1 MTRKFIRSYLV
12 SPRAES
18 TISTIR
24 VLAHLREAYVSL
36 SRKPNMIKSLAAA
49 GGFILLIVTPACTD
63 LTEVPSSAI
72 SPANFY
78 RNQDEVIGG
87 LASVYAQLR
96 TTTDEAYN
104 ISEISTDE
112 MVVPTRGQDWLDNG
126 KWLDIHRQ
134 TFAPNSA
141 AGIDNI
147 NSAWVNMFQGVA
159 RANVVLDALGNVNFA
174 GKSTVIAELRTLRAF
189 YYYLLMD
196 LFGGVPIVCAD
207 VGNAICTG
215 DGIKTRTQNTRAEVF
230 AFIESEL
237 NASRADLPVT
247 WSSDMNGRL
256 TKGAA
261 DAILADMY
269 LNAEVFTGTV
279 SATGL
284 AKGPSKWNEAIAAAN
299 RVLAGPYTLSTD
311 PSGGCA
317 AAGKPAGCG
326 WRKNFTADNNT
337 SPEIIM
343 AVKFVD
349 VSGLGLN
356 FLMRALHYNQY
367 TPSPW
372 NGFSTLAET
381 FFAFDANDIRRQIFL
396 AGPQFNVE
404 TGAPVKD
411 RAGNP
416 LFFDPNIADV
426 TKATEGEG
434 VRIMKWPSDP
444 AHVNQDN
451 GNDYAHYRLAEIYLI
466 KAEAMNQL
474 GQTAAAATLIN
485 TTTRARAFPSSP
497 KPLATTLS
505 QVALRDSILAE
516 RLFELTAE
524 GKRRTDLIRIG
535 AEQGGVNKFN
545 QLWSF
550 KTAVSQPF
558 KILFPIPQNQI
569 ETNPLL
575 KQNPGY

>member
-12 SPRAES
+12 LPRAES

-24 VLAHLREAYVSL
+24 VLAHLREAFVSL
-36 SRKPNMIKSLAAA
+36 SRKTNMIKYLTAA
-49 GGFILLIVTPACTD
+49 GAFVLLIATPACTD
-63 LTEVPSSAI
+63 LTEVPQSAI
-72 SPANFY
+72 SPDNFY
-78 RNQDEVIGG
+78 RNEDEVIGG

-96 TTTDEAYN
+96 STTDDAYN

-112 MVVPTRGQDWLDNG
+112 MVVPTRGSDWFDGG

-134 TFAPNSA
+134 TYAPNSP
-141 AGIDNI
+141 AGINDI
-147 NSAWVNMFQGVA
+147 NGAWVNMFQGVA
-159 RANVVLDALGNVNFA
+159 RANVVLDALGNVSFA
-174 GKSTVIAELRTLRAF
+174 GKATVIAELRTLRAF

-207 VGNAICTG
+207 AGNAACKG
-215 DGIKTRTQNTRAEVF
+215 DAIETRTQNTRAEVF
-230 AFIESEL
+230 AFIQSEL
-237 NASRADLPVT
+237 TAAKADLPVS
-247 WSSDMNGRL
+247 WPQDMNGRL

-284 AKGPSKWNEAIAAAN
+284 AKGPSKWNEAIASAN
-299 RVLAGPYTLSTD
+299 NVLAGPYTLSTNANA
-311 PSGGCA
+311 GCA
-317 AAGKPAGCG
+317 TPGCG

-381 FFAFDANDIRRQIFL
+381 FFAFDPNDIRRQIFL

-404 TGAPVKD
+404 TGQPAKD

-416 LFFDPNIADV
+416 LVFDPNIANV
-426 TKATEGEG
+426 TAATEGEG
-434 VRIMKWPSDP
+434 VRITKWPSDP

-466 KAEAMNQL
+466 KAEAMNEL
-474 GQTAAAATLIN
+474 GQTAAAIQLIN
-485 TTTRARAFPSSP
+485 TTTRARAFETTP
-497 KPLATTLS
+497 KPLPAGLS
-505 QVALRDSILAE
+505 QVALRDSILSE

-550 KTAVSQPF
+550 KPAVSPAY